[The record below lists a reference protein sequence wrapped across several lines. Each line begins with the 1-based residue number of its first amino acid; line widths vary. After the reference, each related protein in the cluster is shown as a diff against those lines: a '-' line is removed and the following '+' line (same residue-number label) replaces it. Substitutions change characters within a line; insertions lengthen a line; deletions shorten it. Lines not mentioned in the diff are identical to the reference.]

1 MERGS
6 LEAAAYLVW
15 ARLALRRRALSEVRR
30 QLSRSPAAPPRPP
43 SGKDLETAMILGRT
57 TLAVAQRLPFHCTCL
72 VQAVALTAM
81 LRRRG
86 LDADFRLGVRQA
98 GVGDSRIAAHA
109 WVEYGQTVVL
119 DSEHHERFVPFDNS

>member
-15 ARLALRRRALSEVRR
+15 ARLALRRRALAEIRR
-30 QLSRSPAAPPRPP
+30 QLEKRSVPPPGPR
-43 SGKDLETAMILGRT
+43 SNDDLERALVLGRT
-57 TLAVAQRLPFHCTCL
+57 TLAVARRLPFHCTCL

-86 LDADFRLGVRQA
+86 LDADLRLGARQA
-98 GVGDSRIAAHA
+98 GTGDSRITAHA
-109 WVEYGQTVVL
+109 WVEYDHTVVL
-119 DSEHHERFVPFDNS
+119 DSEHHEKFVPFGNS